1 MTDGLKAAPLSVTA
15 DAVADAVVS
24 GIARGRD
31 VVWVPPAMR
40 YVMAVLRHLPAAVFR
55 RLPLA

>member
-1 MTDGLKAAPLSVTA
+1 MKAAPLSVSA
-15 DAVADAVVS
+15 DAVADAVVR

-40 YVMAVLRHLPAAVFR
+40 YVMSALRHVPTAVFR
-55 RLPLA
+55 RLPV